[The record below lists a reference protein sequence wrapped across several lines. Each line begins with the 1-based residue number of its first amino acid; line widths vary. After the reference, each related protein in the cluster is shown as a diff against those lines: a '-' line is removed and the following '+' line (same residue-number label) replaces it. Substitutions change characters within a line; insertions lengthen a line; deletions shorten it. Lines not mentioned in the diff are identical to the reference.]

1 MVPVRDFSGLTS
13 WAWAFAKAAAIVP
26 MVSLER
32 CMAAALYVKEIEADG
47 TRLRTFG
54 ADAVT
59 DRFLGILWHQRFQ
72 LRLRAL
78 VVEKG
83 LPGIAEQTGKFR
95 PRIRGAHI
103 YNPNSLDPWLRRFD
117 GKEAR
122 GFAVLDTPPEL
133 PLSSHNK
140 VLIERIGM
148 GGDLNPFAA
157 AGNHREDSTSG
168 RNHPHIV
175 LQLRHIFFGRNLFRE
190 RQGQHELGLEH
201 RAGRFDA
208 AVQRGRHPAQR
219 RMTDLPLNVSEDL
232 TSVGLIPAP
241 VQVLSRDAKLDNE
254 IVGKVLRLDLAPLLA
269 PKP

>member
-157 AGNHREDSTSG
+157 AGNHGKDSTSG
-168 RNHPHIV
+168 RDHPHIM
-175 LQLRHIFFGRNLFRE
+175 LQLRHVFLGRGFFRE
-190 RQGQHELGLEH
+190 RPRQHELTLED
-201 RAGRFDA
+201 RVTALDP
-208 AVQRGRHPAQR
+208 AVESCHHPAQR
-219 RMTDLPLNVSEDL
+219 RVPDPFLN
-232 TSVGLIPAP
+232 I
-241 VQVLSRDAKLDNE
+241 
-254 IVGKVLRLDLAPLLA
+254 
-269 PKP
+269 